1 MLLTGVISP
10 RNSHITFLVIITEQG
25 SQFSSF
31 SFISLLFFYILNM
44 VSLLENITILVNF
57 VSVNVFNEFAQVLG
71 IYFIFK
77 GSFFLNG

>member
-1 MLLTGVISP
+1 M
-10 RNSHITFLVIITEQG
+10 
-25 SQFSSF
+25 
-31 SFISLLFFYILNM
+31 FFYILNM